1 MITLNTKNLV
11 SLNKTCFFT
20 RKNQSNDLFNLLC
33 TCLHVRHSNSSIKTI
48 KDSINLSIIGNEII

>member
-11 SLNKTCFFT
+11 SLN
-20 RKNQSNDLFNLLC
+20 KNQSNDLFNLLC

-48 KDSINLSIIGNEII
+48 KNSINLSIIGNEII